1 VQSLHFDVLD
11 RARAIE
17 NQVVWV
23 SANLTGR
30 RGGRVD
36 LAEVARARAMFS
48 HLDDRWP
55 AAYPPAVLP
64 TGEAPLAV
72 AG

>member
-1 VQSLHFDVLD
+1 
-11 RARAIE
+11 
-17 NQVVWV
+17 
-23 SANLTGR
+23 
-30 RGGRVD
+30 
-36 LAEVARARAMFS
+36 MFS